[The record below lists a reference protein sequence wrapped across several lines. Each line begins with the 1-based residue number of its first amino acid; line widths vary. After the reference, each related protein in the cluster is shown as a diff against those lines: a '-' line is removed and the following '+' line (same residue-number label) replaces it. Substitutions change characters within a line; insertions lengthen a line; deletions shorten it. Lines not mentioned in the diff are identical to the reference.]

1 MAAASLEDGAAAA
14 RDSEVCA
21 ALIER
26 VRRAI
31 ERAQAIPIVAAEEL
45 SGDDLLPIREQVLAS
60 IDDTSRL
67 LGDILDHYDRDLEDE
82 EAFDFDDFGGA
93 MVGEVERRMDTE
105 GGATKITSV
114 AFVARIGLRNR
125 RGSLVALRVDP
136 KWEIIASCSSA
147 VREILKSLS
156 AVELAI
162 ADHEGFPPTSR
173 YYVSELERALQIRR
187 AYFTFRGEVV
197 GRAAPETKDAARRLR
212 VAASAIAKL
221 TGRAAYPYSR
231 VHDRSN
237 LRQLQMRIRELLT
250 SHARAVADPTHEP
263 RVSALDVAAVRL
275 HQDLVNLAELFML
288 INNRAELREHDRVR
302 LSAAVSDLANGADAA
317 SICAALDGLL
327 GRDAELDEVL
337 LGRSEPARGEL
348 ATMLQRCLDAL
359 VRVCDDDA
367 RADAPTGRRRATD
380 APHRTEGTNPC

>member
-1 MAAASLEDGAAAA
+1 MAAASLDNGAAAA
-14 RDSEVCA
+14 RDSEMCA

-31 ERAQAIPIVAAEEL
+31 ERAQSIPIVAAEEL
-45 SGDDLLPIREQVLAS
+45 DGEQLLPLREQVLAS

-67 LGDILDHYDRDLEDE
+67 LGDILDHYDRDLDDE

-105 GGATKITSV
+105 DGATKITSV

-125 RGSLVALRVDP
+125 RGSLIALRVDP
-136 KWEIIASCSSA
+136 KWDLIASCSSA

-187 AYFTFRGEVV
+187 AYFTFRSEVV
-197 GRAAPETKDAARRLR
+197 GRGAPDTKDAARRLR

-221 TGRAAYPYSR
+221 TGREAYPFAR
-231 VHDRSN
+231 VHDRSS
-237 LRQLQMRIRELLT
+237 LRQLQSRIRELLT
-250 SHARAVADPTHEP
+250 AHARATADPTIEP

-275 HQDLVNLAELFML
+275 HQDLVNLAELVML

-302 LSAAVSDLANGADAA
+302 LSEALGDLAGGSD
-317 SICAALDGLL
+317 IKVVCAGLESLL
-327 GRDAELDEVL
+327 GRDSELDEVL
-337 LGRSEPARGEL
+337 LRRSEPGRDAFEGI
-348 ATMLQRCLDAL
+348 LQRCFDAL
-359 VRVCDDDA
+359 ARVSDDEN
-367 RADAPTGRRRATD
+367 RADAKAGRRRATD
-380 APHRTEGTNPC
+380 APHSSEGTNPC